1 MNDSEQSSED
11 EREDEASKTITKSK
25 RKRKQSSSTETIA
38 PVELSMKWNLNKYT
52 NKQRTLVFC
61 SRGVSH
67 RDRHLLQDLRDM
79 LPHSKKEVKFDAKGK
94 LSLINEV
101 CELKSCNNCIFLEA
115 KKRQDLYL
123 WMSKTPH
130 GPSVRFLLQNVHTMS
145 EVKLTGNCLK
155 GSRPLLSFS
164 DTFDSEPHWQLIK
177 EMLTQV
183 FGSPM
188 GHPHVKP
195 FVDHVLSFMILDNR
209 IWFRNYQLNF
219 SGVADSGKGPGDML
233 LVEVGPRFV
242 LNPIKIFAGSFGG
255 AMLWE
260 NSTYVSPNVSR
271 KELFKRK
278 SSKYAGKVLS
288 KAERKAY
295 EAENRLEP
303 DELADTFA

>member
-1 MNDSEQSSED
+1 MSDSEQSSD
-11 EREDEASKTITKSK
+11 DHEAKPTKKAK
-25 RKRKQSSSTETIA
+25 RKRAAAAEPASGD
-38 PVELSMKWNLNKYT
+38 LSAKWNLNKYT

-94 LSLINEV
+94 LALINEV

-130 GPSVRFLLQNVHTMS
+130 VPSVRFLLHNVHTMS

-155 GSRPLLSFS
+155 GSRPVLAFS
-164 DTFDSEPHWQLIK
+164 DSFNSEPHWQLIK

-183 FGSPM
+183 FGSPL

-209 IWFRNYQLNF
+209 IWFRNYQL
-219 SGVADSGKGPGDML
+219 SYGVAAEGKGPGDML
-233 LVEVGPRFV
+233 LAEVGPRFV

-260 NSTYVSPNVSR
+260 NPTYVSPNVSR
-271 KELFKRK
+271 QEVAKRK
-278 SSKYAGKVLS
+278 SMKYSGKVMS
-288 KAERKAY
+288 KTERKQY

>member
-1 MNDSEQSSED
+1 MADSESDHEV
-11 EREDEASKTITKSK
+11 APTKAKPK
-25 RKRKQSSSTETIA
+25 RKR
-38 PVELSMKWNLNKYT
+38 PVEPETTVDLAAKWNLNRYT

-155 GSRPLLSFS
+155 GSRPLLAFS
-164 DTFDSEPHWQLIK
+164 DSFESEPHWKLMK
-177 EMLTQV
+177 EMLTQT

-209 IWFRNYQLNF
+209 IWFRNYQITY
-219 SGVADSGKGPGDML
+219 SDAVESHKGPGDLM

-255 AMLWE
+255 AILWE
-260 NSTYVSPNVSR
+260 NASYISPNIGR
-271 KELFKRK
+271 KEMMKRK
-278 SSKYAGKVLS
+278 SSKYADKVMAKTTRKEYEHENQLS
-288 KAERKAY
+288 
-295 EAENRLEP
+295 P
-303 DELADTFA
+303 DELADTFQS